1 MMYRVKLRGVHTW
14 AACRHPDAHTHT
26 LRYMYMNTYTHIN
39 ILETKMSSRS
49 LFRPVGM
56 KLDLHLS
63 LAAIVK
69 ELYISISP
77 DVLGVAANVHFGLLD

>member
-1 MMYRVKLRGVHTW
+1 
-14 AACRHPDAHTHT
+14 
-26 LRYMYMNTYTHIN
+26 
-39 ILETKMSSRS
+39 MSSRS